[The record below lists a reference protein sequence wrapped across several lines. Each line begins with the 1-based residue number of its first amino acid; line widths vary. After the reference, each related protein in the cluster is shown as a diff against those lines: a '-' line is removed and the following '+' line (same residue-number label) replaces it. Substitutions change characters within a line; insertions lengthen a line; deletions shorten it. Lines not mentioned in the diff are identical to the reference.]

1 MALTLI
7 LKFLKLKA
15 SLETY
20 SHFYDQPEP
29 FCWRCFLQNYFN
41 ARMIED
47 DGLAKKSFLKLS
59 DVNEIEDDDILD
71 PTFAIP
77 SFIKIGFC

>member
-1 MALTLI
+1 
-7 LKFLKLKA
+7 
-15 SLETY
+15 
-20 SHFYDQPEP
+20 
-29 FCWRCFLQNYFN
+29 
-41 ARMIED
+41 MIAD

-59 DVNEIEDDDILD
+59 NVNEIEDDDILD